1 MAFEHVTFHLNDIR
15 TQFLLDTERTQPIQK
30 TEEDTN
36 NSCLIKQEPRSH
48 RIKNSPGLRHEETEG
63 SEVQRHS

>member
-15 TQFLLDTERTQPIQK
+15 TLFLRDTDRTQPIQK
-30 TEEDTN
+30 TGEDTN
-36 NSCLIKQEPRSH
+36 NSY
-48 RIKNSPGLRHEETEG
+48 IKNSPGLRHEGAEG